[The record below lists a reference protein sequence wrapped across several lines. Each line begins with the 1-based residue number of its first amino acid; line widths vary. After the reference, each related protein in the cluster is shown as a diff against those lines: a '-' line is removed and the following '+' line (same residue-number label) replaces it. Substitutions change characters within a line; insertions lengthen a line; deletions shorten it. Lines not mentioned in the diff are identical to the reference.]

1 MPEKRTLY
9 YVPMIHTDKD
19 LSDLGLTIKMLRE
32 KAYGKSTSAHDE
44 RAIED
49 LWKKTRLWVHQTVK
63 DARGLIIYQDGMP
76 VGPREKIRQLFD
88 LVLAEHPES
97 PLFILTKELIDMGAV
112 LEGTE
117 DTNLVIKR
125 AAVYREIYQT
135 AEKCQNLSDIQ
146 NLIVKKVEE
155 QDNLVLQADRF
166 IAKRIDQTLLEGE
179 RGILFMGHRHK
190 VVEEIMKMQEARI
203 LSSPIEI
210 HALKLT
216 IEKTY
221 R

>member
-19 LSDLGLTIKMLRE
+19 LGDLGLKIKMFRE
-32 KAYGKSTSAHDE
+32 KAYGKSTDDHDE

-49 LWKKTRLWVHQTVK
+49 LWKRIRLWVHQTVK

-88 LVLAEHPES
+88 LILADHPES
-97 PLFILTKELIDMGAV
+97 PLFLLTKELIDLGAV

-117 DTNLVIKR
+117 DINLVIKR
-125 AAVYREIYQT
+125 AAVYQEIFQA
-135 AEKCQNLSDIQ
+135 AEKCQNFSDIQ
-146 NLIVKKVEE
+146 NFIVKKVEE
-155 QDNLVLQADRF
+155 QDDLVLQADCF
-166 IAKRIDQTLLEGE
+166 IAKRIDETLPEGG
-179 RGILFMGHRHK
+179 RGILFMGYRHK
-190 VVEEIMKMQEARI
+190 VTAEIVKMQETRL
-203 LSSPIEI
+203 LSSSIKI

-216 IEKTY
+216 IEKT
-221 R
+221 RG